1 MQAVYNLFG
10 NESLDILHY
19 VFSVAIHLDDY
30 EIAENVLNS
39 MSATDWVEEDY
50 LYTQRIYLESLLNP
64 QREVDAS
71 EISALFEIG
80 TRFHKYSGYAASL
93 YVDLSGEYFYE
104 RPSDEISLRSD
115 NTVIDSENIDE
126 MNLYPNPSSTELVV
140 TTSDQNISAMINIFD
155 SQMNMVK
162 SVNLF
167 SSSQT
172 TFDVTDFEVGIY
184 FIELID
190 SDTNRRI
197 DIEKFIKIKK

>member
-39 MSATDWVEEDY
+39 MSATDWIEEDY